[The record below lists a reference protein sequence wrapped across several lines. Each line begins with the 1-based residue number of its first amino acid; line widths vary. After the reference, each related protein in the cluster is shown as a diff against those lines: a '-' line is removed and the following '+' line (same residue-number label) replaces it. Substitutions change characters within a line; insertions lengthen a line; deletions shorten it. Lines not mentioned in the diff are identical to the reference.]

1 MLIKEYIL
9 GYSKHL
15 KHIAIAKHATKAG
28 KLRMPGKKVILAIVG
43 VIAFFGLFFIIG
55 IIALIIWIA
64 GLINPDTVTET
75 VNSVQQ
81 TAQQVTGI
89 TSPEEFILGGGQVD
103 TQALEQ
109 QIKSLPPE
117 QAQLWAESFNTQID
131 ELLQQGKIIESQA
144 NELRSLLP

>member
-1 MLIKEYIL
+1 
-9 GYSKHL
+9 
-15 KHIAIAKHATKAG
+15 
-28 KLRMPGKKVILAIVG
+28 MPGKKVILAVVG
-43 VIAFFGLFFIIG
+43 VIAFFGLLFIIG

-64 GLINPDTVTET
+64 GLINPTTVTET
-75 VNSVQQ
+75 ASSVQQ

-89 TSPEEFILGGGQVD
+89 TNPEEFILGGGQVD

-131 ELLQQGKIIESQA
+131 ELLQQGKIVESQA